1 MWYRNSFTKD
11 KDEPLFAFQTQNNKN
26 TKDPLPYKTAK
37 CTQRGEIVHAL
48 YYKLTIHYG
57 IPKKIQNNIE
67 YATNSFHA
75 SFPWLGH
82 IVYID
87 VIYIH
92 TVLENALF

>member
-57 IPKKIQNNIE
+57 FPKKFKLTLNMQHTLIPV
-67 YATNSFHA
+67 SFD
-75 SFPWLGH
+75 WLGH
-82 IVYID
+82 IVYIN
-87 VIYIH
+87 VYLKL
-92 TVLENALF
+92 TVLENVLF

>member
-57 IPKKIQNNIE
+57 FPKKFKITLNMQQTLI
-67 YATNSFHA
+67 AA
-75 SFPWLGH
+75 SFL
-82 IVYID
+82 
-87 VIYIH
+87 
-92 TVLENALF
+92 

>member
-57 IPKKIQNNIE
+57 FPKKVQNNIE
-67 YATNSFHA
+67 YAAHINSMLRFHDYVT
-75 SFPWLGH
+75 SFISL
-82 IVYID
+82 
-87 VIYIH
+87 
-92 TVLENALF
+92 